1 MRVTV
6 HLDLDWL
13 SLVTQRLCAVPL
25 AVPEKR
31 QPDYSR

>member
-6 HLDLDWL
+6 RIDLDWL

-25 AVPEKR
+25 AVPR
-31 QPDYSR
+31 TGQADYSR